1 MGVGLKLEL
10 YQKYVLIPL
19 DNFVKYQ
26 HNRDII
32 ERLDAWLT
40 LPVCDEPERI
50 TALIEKY
57 PEFRL
62 IYKEDCEICRNTERV
77 MEMFS
82 KELYE
87 PDRNMVQYMMDEQ
100 QETIDNMYKGT
111 ANILRSLN
119 MSDNE
124 IVLNLCAQYRIEEA
138 EARNYLQRE
147 EL

>member
-10 YQKYVLIPL
+10 LQKYVLIPL
-19 DNFVKYQ
+19 DIFVKYQ

-62 IYKEDCEICRNTERV
+62 IYKEDCEIFRNTERV
-77 MEMFS
+77 IEMF
-82 KELYE
+82 
-87 PDRNMVQYMMDEQ
+87 
-100 QETIDNMYKGT
+100 
-111 ANILRSLN
+111 
-119 MSDNE
+119 
-124 IVLNLCAQYRIEEA
+124 
-138 EARNYLQRE
+138 
-147 EL
+147 